1 MRGVA
6 TIRRIDV
13 SENTFQSAVL
23 DRSHTLPVVVDFWA
37 EWCGPCR
44 QLGPV
49 IERAAEA
56 RAGKLELA
64 KVDVDANPG
73 LARAFGIQGIPAV
86 KAFRDGRVAAE
97 FVGAQPPAGVDQFL
111 DSLLPSEADA
121 LVERGDEASLRRAHE
136 LEPTRADAAVP
147 LAKLLRERSETDEAL
162 AVLARVPGSFA
173 ADGLAARIGLES
185 AARNSAQP
193 PVPDL
198 SEAFAALDAGDQ
210 QRALDLLLEALPSAD
225 GARDDVRRVVV
236 GVLDELGATHPL
248 ARNARR
254 RLASALY

>member
-1 MRGVA
+1 M
-6 TIRRIDV
+6 DV
-13 SENTFQSAVL
+13 SESTFQSAVL
-23 DRSHTLPVVVDFWA
+23 DRSHAVPVVVDFWA

-49 IERAAEA
+49 IERAVDA
-56 RAGKLELA
+56 RAGKVELA

-73 LARAFGIQGIPAV
+73 LARAFGIQSIPAV
-86 KAFRDGRVAAE
+86 KAFRDGKVAAE
-97 FVGAQPPAGVDQFL
+97 FIGAQPPSAVEQFL

-121 LVERGDEASLRRAHE
+121 LVERGDEESLRQANQ

-147 LAKLLRERSETDEAL
+147 LAKILKDRGETDEAL
-162 AVLARVPGSFA
+162 AILARVPGSFA
-173 ADGLAARIGLES
+173 ADGLTARIGLES
-185 AARNSAQP
+185 GARNGAQP

-198 SEAFAALDAGDQ
+198 SEAFAALDAGDHE
-210 QRALDLLLEALPSAD
+210 RGLDLLLETLPNAD

-236 GVLDELGATHPL
+236 GVLDELGVEHPL
-248 ARNARR
+248 ARSARR

>member
-1 MRGVA
+1 M
-6 TIRRIDV
+6 DV
-13 SENTFQSAVL
+13 SESTFQSAVL
-23 DRSHTLPVVVDFWA
+23 DRSHTVPVVVDFWA
-37 EWCGPCR
+37 EWCAPCR

-49 IERAAEA
+49 LESAADA
-56 RAGKLELA
+56 RAGKVELA

-86 KAFRDGRVAAE
+86 KAFRDGKVAAE
-97 FVGAQPPAGVDQFL
+97 FVGAQPPAAVDQFL

-121 LVERGDEASLRRAHE
+121 LVELGDEASLRRAHE
-136 LEPTRADAAVP
+136 LEPARADAAVP
-147 LAKLLRERSETDEAL
+147 LARILKDRGDTDEAL

-185 AARNSAQP
+185 AARSSAQP

-198 SEAFAALDAGDQ
+198 SEAFAALDTGDYE
-210 QRALDLLLEALPSAD
+210 RALDLLLEALPSAD

-236 GVLDELGATHPL
+236 GVLDELGVAHPL
-248 ARNARR
+248 ARDTRR
-254 RLASALY
+254 RLAAALY

>member
-1 MRGVA
+1 M
-6 TIRRIDV
+6 DV
-13 SENTFQSAVL
+13 SEKTFQSAVL

-210 QRALDLLLEALPSAD
+210 ERALDLLLEALPSAD